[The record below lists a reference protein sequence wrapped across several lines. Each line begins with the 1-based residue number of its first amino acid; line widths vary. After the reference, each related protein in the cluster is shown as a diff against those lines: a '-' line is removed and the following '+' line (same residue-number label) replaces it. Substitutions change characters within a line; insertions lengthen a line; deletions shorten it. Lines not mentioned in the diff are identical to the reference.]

1 MIFENPYPFNLIGAP
16 GFRGYYTVHDPDNDR
31 IGFAPTPDK
40 MKDVIRQ
47 GNRPTQELTAPL
59 SQTLDIIINTIT
71 VIVMGGIGA
80 LYYYLIFPELK
91 KTGLDD
97 WVVIIIGLGIIG
109 TLSAVYYFV
118 IYPLLPEWLG
128 EQTPT
133 EEVDSTQLPT
143 PTVKSAMQSNLMP
156 LLLTTAVVGY
166 LLKSVF
172 TPRVAAAA
180 TKKTDGDEDVETNN
194 LL

>member
-1 MIFENPYPFNLIGAP
+1 MIFANPYPFNLIGAP

-40 MKDVIRQ
+40 MKDVIKM
-47 GNRPTQELTAPL
+47 GNRPKQALAAPMPLTTEIL
-59 SQTLDIIINTIT
+59 INTIT
-71 VIVMGGIGA
+71 VIVMAGIGA

-97 WVVIIIGLGIIG
+97 WVVILIGLGIVG
-109 TLSAVYYFV
+109 TLSSVYYFV
-118 IYPLLPEWLG
+118 VYPLLPEWLG

-143 PTVKSAMQSNLMP
+143 PTVGSAMQSNLVP

-172 TPRVAAAA
+172 TPRVAATA
-180 TKKTDGDEDVETNN
+180 TKKTDGDENAETNN